1 MLLVGQG
8 FSYGLPGIKNR
19 GTDGLHTI
27 ACFGVAEIA
36 TATIKS
42 GGCEGD
48 RWDSLG
54 YTPLFWT
61 AEKTTEKFVMSF

>member
-36 TATIKS
+36 TAMIKPGS
-42 GGCEGD
+42 CEVD
-48 RWDSLG
+48 RRDSLG
-54 YTPLFWT
+54 HTPLLL
-61 AEKTTEKFVMSF
+61 AAKKATENFVMSF